1 MGACGAKRRRR
12 RLGHWVVRVVQHHS
26 RPQHWRATWGLVSN
40 QHAGRQQCSSLFQS
54 VPLRPWP
61 LLVTPMPLLPLITL
75 PLLLIIQLR
84 PLITLLLLLI
94 TLLLL
99 PITPLPLL
107 LITQPLMLRRLPRTT
122 NSVMMCMGMTNM
134 ATQMSTQEPRPGT
147 DLL

>member
-1 MGACGAKRRRR
+1 MG
-12 RLGHWVVRVVQHHS
+12 S

-40 QHAGRQQCSSLFQS
+40 QHSGRQQCSSLFQS

-75 PLLLIIQLR
+75 PLLLIIQLL

-94 TLLLL
+94 T
-99 PITPLPLL
+99 PPLLL

-122 NSVMMCMGMTNM
+122 NSVMMCTGMTNT

>member
-1 MGACGAKRRRR
+1 MG
-12 RLGHWVVRVVQHHS
+12 VSTQS
-26 RPQHWRATWGLVSN
+26 TWGVSN
-40 QHAGRQQCSSLFQS
+40 QHSGRQQCSSLFQS

-75 PLLLIIQLR
+75 PLLLIIQLL

-99 PITPLPLL
+99 
-107 LITQPLMLRRLPRTT
+107 LITQPLMLRGLPRTT
-122 NSVMMCMGMTNM
+122 NSVMMCTGMTNT